1 MLMKI
6 HVIGL
11 DEEHLA
17 FYRRRFPCN
26 VVTSICAVDICE
38 LSYIQ
43 DETSCSEVPSSRS
56 CQFCDFYC
64 RDHGLVEDEAEYQRL
79 LGEKRKE
86 LTAMMI
92 HEE

>member
-1 MLMKI
+1 MLMEI

-11 DEEHLA
+11 DEEQLA
-17 FYRRRFPCN
+17 FYRRFPGN

-43 DETSCSEVPSSRS
+43 DETSCSEVRSSRS